1 MKNAFYF
8 PVQHNASFG
17 ERITALRENKG
28 IRSIQLL
35 AEDIFYTLNKYNKTG
50 IEETDNGTIESIR
63 KRISSHLKQDCNPK
77 MEFIKEY
84 CDYFECESDFLLG
97 YIDFPTRQAQDVY
110 KITGLN
116 EKAVDALKMIQIQDK
131 NENSITVF
139 PKNLFNK
146 MMNHTDLSEEEL
158 KQIENIFFDT
168 TDEHIR
174 FLDSHRPLL
183 MDILNY
189 MLASGYMEELVKYFR
204 NFINAKYKVPVYF
217 DNEKKCFVYP
227 DNEYSYTGDFTHG
240 NTTFK
245 GNYVLNFA
253 SSQDNP
259 NDNAPIFITDTFFDT
274 VTLKDVE
281 KLFYEMRTDFEKG
294 SD

>member
-8 PVQHNASFG
+8 PISHNATFG
-17 ERITALRENKG
+17 ERLTALRQDKG
-28 IRSIQLL
+28 IKSVQAL
-35 AEDIFYTLNKYNKTG
+35 AEAIFEKFEKYEKSNSEDINY
-50 IEETDNGTIESIR
+50 GTVESIR
-63 KRISSHLKQDCNPK
+63 KRIASHLNANCNPK

-84 CDYFECESDFLLG
+84 CDFFECDADYLLG
-97 YIDFPTRQAQDVY
+97 YIDFPTRKAQDVY

-116 EKAVDALKMIQIQDK
+116 EKAVDALKMIQTQDK

-158 KQIENIFFDT
+158 RQIENIFFDT
-168 TDEHIR
+168 TDENIR
-174 FLDSHRPLL
+174 FLDSQRPLL

-227 DNEYSYTGDFTHG
+227 DNGYSYTGDFTHG

-259 NDNAPIFITDTFFDT
+259 NDNAPIFLTDTFFDT

-281 KLFYEMRTDFEKG
+281 KLFYEMRTDYEKG